1 MRVVLIGDRLGAW
14 LGTPIYPNCTCVSTT
29 WKAMSTARNLASA
42 VTEYIYC
49 VMLRICQ
56 FLFPFAMLAQIVTL
70 DDDKT
75 FQR

>member
-14 LGTPIYPNCTCVSTT
+14 LGTPIYPDCTRVPTT
-29 WKAMSTARNLASA
+29 WKAMTTARKLASA
-42 VTEYIYC
+42 VTGCVYC
-49 VMLRICQ
+49 IMLKICQ
-56 FLFPFAMLAQIVTL
+56 FLFPFAMLAQIVIL